1 MITKYHGIKSLAE
14 LYAKKHGTTLKVAEE
29 RVKELKDLL
38 VEGIVDDNYDG
49 IQFIDSL
56 TLKRVLRKGKIG
68 RNPKTKEEYYIPDRI
83 GIKAEIGKN
92 LAQQL
97 EI

>member
-1 MITKYHGIKSLAE
+1 MVTKYHGIKSLAE
-14 LYAKKHGTTLKVAEE
+14 LYAKKYGTTLKVAEE
-29 RVKELKDLL
+29 RVKEMKDLL

-56 TLKRVLRKGKIG
+56 TLKRVIRKSKIG
-68 RNPKTKEEYYIPDRI
+68 RNPKTKEEFYIPERI

-92 LAQQL
+92 LAQKL

>member
-1 MITKYHGIKSLAE
+1 MVTKYHGIKSLAE

-29 RVKELKDLL
+29 RVKEMKDLL

-56 TLKRVLRKGKIG
+56 TLKRVIRKSKIG
-68 RNPKTKEEYYIPDRI
+68 RNPKTKEEFYIPERI

-92 LAQQL
+92 LAQKL